1 MVVPLQVIWASKF
14 EVISLPYSPHPV
26 SLQTFL
32 LFFFNH
38 LLNANCVPDTVSG
51 LVYIW
56 NTKKIRHGVVPCKEL
71 TVQWERYTN
80 KIIFL
85 DNLIREIINSGCHGR
100 THHGQLRVPEEL
112 WSGKGAAVDQEG
124 CYTEWSKPERKT
136 PIQYTNAYIWN
147 LERW

>member
-1 MVVPLQVIWASKF
+1 MSIFVNCGTTPSYLGFKIWSHFKL
-14 EVISLPYSPHPV
+14 ISLPYSPHPV

-80 KIIFL
+80 KIILL
-85 DNLIREIINSGCHGR
+85 DNLIREIIHSGCHGKTQDGQWDSLKSCEIIR
-100 THHGQLRVPEEL
+100 FRVLNPQCSSQHGAQLLGTLLCVH
-112 WSGKGAAVDQEG
+112 
-124 CYTEWSKPERKT
+124 
-136 PIQYTNAYIWN
+136 
-147 LERW
+147 